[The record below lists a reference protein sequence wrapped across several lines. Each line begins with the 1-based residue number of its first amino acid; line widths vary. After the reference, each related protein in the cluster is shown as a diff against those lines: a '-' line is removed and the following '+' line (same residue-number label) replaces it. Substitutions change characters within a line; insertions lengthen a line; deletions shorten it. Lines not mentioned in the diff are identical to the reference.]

1 LIDDISQEP
10 DLQHITTLQ
19 ECRAACLVPLRAGV
33 QVFGLIIIARQDS
46 TPFSSDELNIL
57 DALSSYATVALVNQ
71 ELSSEVKKERINMAT
86 AEDHARHW
94 LAREIHDNLA
104 QKLAAITMNIDFLK
118 RMMQEDPSGANAEL
132 DKIGELF
139 KRANFDVRTLLG
151 ELKPTTLET
160 EGLPAALEE
169 YLKRLRTR
177 YDEMQILFEAK
188 GVSGLSLDK
197 EAKSTLFNIVQESVN
212 NSLKYAEPKHIWV
225 RMERAG
231 YRLTITIQDDGKGF
245 NVEESKAK
253 ARARGS
259 HGLSNLEDRARMI
272 DGVTEIVSAPGKGS
286 TVKVTVP
293 LEV

>member
-1 LIDDISQEP
+1 
-10 DLQHITTLQ
+10 
-19 ECRAACLVPLRAGV
+19 
-33 QVFGLIIIARQDS
+33 
-46 TPFSSDELNIL
+46 
-57 DALSSYATVALVNQ
+57 
-71 ELSSEVKKERINMAT
+71 MAT

-177 YDEMQILFEAK
+177 YEEIQVLFEAK